1 MVLRNIRAVL
11 SFAAKEDNMSYKKA
25 KVYSDG
31 SHYIAIPQKH
41 TPRAPHVKVSAED
54 TDIEKNVERYVKE
67 LAKKHTD
74 KEPMTDSGKATSES
88 KLEEPTAPP
97 PPPQDEKA
105 EEFERLYKEH
115 YASGNR
121 QRRSAIIE
129 EMKEFFDNT
138 DKAETYVDNMLE
150 KKKRNAVCR
159 RVRLM
164 KKVNLHKFNYFV
176 TFTYDDKLH
185 TEQSFKKKL
194 TNTLSHLSSRKG
206 WRYIGVWERSPETD
220 RLHFHGIFKIPGE
233 IPGELAEVKS
243 FSTTDKRM
251 QTALESSYFRK
262 EFGRNDFKE
271 FENGAGVADAVKYL
285 LKYLE
290 KTGEKLVYS
299 RNLPQY
305 FLSDIMDEDI
315 VCRIGIEKRKL
326 LLYDDFGCWDDGCYV
341 GNVREDTIEK
351 MPKAN

>member
-1 MVLRNIRAVL
+1 MYSVKKENGFVMYNDAEESRNFKIPESNFMGLYTAGNPKAMLPEQIEKAVVFPFNGGERL
-11 SFAAKEDNMSYKKA
+11 SDIVKKKKA
-25 KVYSDG
+25 STASVIISDATRGVPTAKV
-31 SHYIAIPQKH
+31 
-41 TPRAPHVKVSAED
+41 APFV
-54 TDIEKNVERYVKE
+54 VKE
-67 LAKKHTD
+67 LIDGGIDIKNIIFVVALGVHRN
-74 KEPMTDSGKATSES
+74 
-88 KLEEPTAPP
+88 
-97 PPPQDEKA
+97 A
-105 EEFERLYKEH
+105 EE
-115 YASGNR
+115 
-121 QRRSAIIE
+121 E

-326 LLYDDFGCWDDGCYV
+326 LLYDDFGCWDDGCYMGKV
-341 GNVREDTIEK
+341 HEDTIEK